1 MLPGLATTLRS
12 MPGIRHDESRCAEA
26 VYGVDHLVTPVV
38 LSGEAGTVGIGL
50 QYGGIW
56 VVQVVIDSGDSVI
69 APQLCSSAPTQSLP
83 LEIASGVEHPVANC
97 ILSFVSLKLV

>member
-1 MLPGLATTLRS
+1 MQQKPSFVAFKISYPLILAFCWFF
-12 MPGIRHDESRCAEA
+12 PQSR
-26 VYGVDHLVTPVV
+26 VIPVA

-56 VVQVVIDSGDSVI
+56 VAQVVIDSGDSVI

-97 ILSFVSLKLV
+97 LVLFVSLQLV

>member
-1 MLPGLATTLRS
+1 M
-12 MPGIRHDESRCAEA
+12 
-26 VYGVDHLVTPVV
+26 V

-69 APQLCSSAPTQSLP
+69 APQLCSSAPTQSLS

-97 ILSFVSLKLV
+97 IALFVSLQLV